1 MSAAGCAT
9 TDFSRPGSE
18 LRDYETTPV
27 EPAESVS
34 RPSDPPRVPD
44 GAFCFDREGVDTW
57 LALSGLADDHAEMAD
72 KNADICRSVA
82 RERDFLLE
90 AGREAERQS
99 EILWQAHR
107 RSQWEIWGYRITIG
121 VLGIALIGNQ

>member
-18 LRDYETTPV
+18 LRDAEATPV
-27 EPAESVS
+27 QPGEPASI
-34 RPSDPPRVPD
+34 PSEPPRAES
-44 GAFCFDREGVDTW
+44 GACFDTAGIKTW
-57 LALSGLADDHAEMAD
+57 QALSGLAEDHAEIASE
-72 KNADICRSVA
+72 NAEICRSTA
-82 RERDFLLE
+82 RERDYFLE

-99 EILWQAHR
+99 EILWEAHK

-121 VLGIALIGNQ
+121 VLGIALLGSQ